1 MASNYTEHYDLCQ
14 WEPTDAVQRVEF
26 NQDNAK
32 LDAALAELETAKQ
45 RLDRAAAN
53 LAYYT
58 GRLTA
63 REMLEQQRHPSQRGI
78 HCDLFLSSTGRT
90 FTGGV
95 SLQNNTLVLSGT
107 NQTGS
112 MTTVSSSITKSG
124 WTQAHLWV
132 HHSGGDVAVK
142 LNGEP
147 MEHVWVGYEPS
158 IPGERCL
165 EQEFVWNGQGKNF
178 SQVTLELSTGSTSS
192 MTVSDFF
199 VLFLKK

>member
-95 SLQNNTLVLSGT
+95 SLQNNTLVLSGA

-112 MTTVSSSITKSG
+112 MTTISSSITKSG
-124 WTQAHLWV
+124 WTQARLWV

-158 IPGERCL
+158 IPGDRCL
-165 EQEFVWNGQGKNF
+165 EQEFVWNGQGENF
-178 SQVTLELSTGSTSS
+178 SQVTLELSTGSSRS
-192 MTVSDFF
+192 MTVYDFF
-199 VLFLKK
+199 VLVC

>member
-32 LDAALAELETAKQ
+32 LDTALEALETAKQ

-95 SLQNNTLVLSGT
+95 SLQNNTLVLSGA

-158 IPGERCL
+158 IPGDRCL

-178 SQVTLELSTGSTSS
+178 SQVTLELSTGNSSS
-192 MTVSDFF
+192 MTVYDFF
-199 VLFLKK
+199 VLFF

>member
-95 SLQNNTLVLSGT
+95 SLQNNTLVLSGA

-112 MTTVSSSITKSG
+112 MTTISSSITKSG
-124 WTQAHLWV
+124 WTQARLWV

-147 MEHVWVGYEPS
+147 MEHVWEGYEPS
-158 IPGERCL
+158 IPGDRCL
-165 EQEFVWNGQGKNF
+165 EQEFVWNGQGENF
-178 SQVTLELSTGSTSS
+178 SQVTLELSTGSSSS
-192 MTVSDFF
+192 MTVYDFF
-199 VLFLKK
+199 VLFF

>member
-1 MASNYTEHYDLCQ
+1 MASNYTELYDLCQ

-32 LDAALAELETAKQ
+32 LDTALEALETAKQ

-78 HCDLFLSSTGRT
+78 HCDLFLSSTGRA

-158 IPGERCL
+158 IPGDRCL
-165 EQEFVWNGQGKNF
+165 EQEFVWNGQGENF
-178 SQVTLELSTGSTSS
+178 SQVTLELSTGSSSS
-192 MTVSDFF
+192 MTVYDFF
-199 VLFLKK
+199 VLFF

>member
-1 MASNYTEHYDLCQ
+1 MATNYTTNYQLNQ

-32 LDAALAELETAKQ
+32 LDTALEALETAKQ

-63 REMLEQQRHPSQRGI
+63 QEMLEQQRHPSQRGI

-112 MTTVSSSITKSG
+112 MTTVASSVSKRG
-124 WTQAHLWV
+124 WTQARLWL
-132 HHSGGDVAVK
+132 HHSGGSVAVK

-147 MEHVWVGYEPS
+147 MEYVGMGYEPS
-158 IPGERCL
+158 IPGGYAL
-165 EQEFVWNGQGKNF
+165 EEEFVWNGQGGLS
-178 SQVTLELSTGSTSS
+178 SQVTLELSTGDSSS
-192 MTVSDFF
+192 MTVYDFF
-199 VLFLKK
+199 VLFF

>member
-32 LDAALAELETAKQ
+32 LDTALEELETAKQ

-95 SLQNNTLVLSGT
+95 SLQNNTLVLSGA

-112 MTTVSSSITKSG
+112 MTTVSSSITKSV

-158 IPGERCL
+158 IPGDRCL

-178 SQVTLELSTGSTSS
+178 SQVTLELSTGSSSS
-192 MTVSDFF
+192 MTVYDFF
-199 VLFLKK
+199 VLFF

>member
-32 LDAALAELETAKQ
+32 LDTALEALETAKQ

-158 IPGERCL
+158 IPGDRCL
-165 EQEFVWNGQGKNF
+165 EQEFVWNGQGGTF
-178 SQVTLELSTGSTSS
+178 SQVTLELSTGNSSS
-192 MTVSDFF
+192 MTVYDFF
-199 VLFLKK
+199 VLFF

>member
-95 SLQNNTLVLSGT
+95 SLQNNTLVLSGA

-112 MTTVSSSITKSG
+112 MTTISSSITKSG
-124 WTQAHLWV
+124 WTQARLWV

-158 IPGERCL
+158 IPGDRCL

-178 SQVTLELSTGSTSS
+178 SQVTLELSTGNSSS
-192 MTVSDFF
+192 MTVYDFF
-199 VLFLKK
+199 VLFF

>member
-14 WEPTDAVQRVEF
+14 WEPTDVVQRVEF

-32 LDAALAELETAKQ
+32 LDTALEALETAKQ

-78 HCDLFLSSTGRT
+78 HCDLFLSSTGRA

-95 SLQNNTLVLSGT
+95 SLQNNTLVLSGA

-112 MTTVSSSITKSG
+112 MTTVASSVSKRG
-124 WTQAHLWV
+124 WTQARLWL
-132 HHSGGDVAVK
+132 HHSGGSVAVK

-147 MEHVWVGYEPS
+147 MEYVGMGYEPS
-158 IPGERCL
+158 IPGGYAL
-165 EQEFVWNGQGKNF
+165 EEEFVWHGQGGLS
-178 SQVTLELSTGSTSS
+178 SQVTLELSTGDSSS
-192 MTVSDFF
+192 MTVYDFF
-199 VLFLKK
+199 VLFF

>member
-1 MASNYTEHYDLCQ
+1 MATNYTTNYQLNQ

-32 LDAALAELETAKQ
+32 LDTALEALETAKQ

-158 IPGERCL
+158 IPGDRCL

-178 SQVTLELSTGSTSS
+178 SQVTLELSTGSSSS
-192 MTVSDFF
+192 MTVYDFF
-199 VLFLKK
+199 VLFF

>member
-32 LDAALAELETAKQ
+32 LDTALEALETAKQ

-95 SLQNNTLVLSGT
+95 SLQNNTLVLSGA

-112 MTTVSSSITKSG
+112 MTTISSSITKSG

-158 IPGERCL
+158 IPGDRCL

-178 SQVTLELSTGSTSS
+178 SQVTLELSTGSSSS
-192 MTVSDFF
+192 MTVYDFF
-199 VLFLKK
+199 VLFF

>member
-32 LDAALAELETAKQ
+32 MDTALEALETAKQ

-158 IPGERCL
+158 IPGDRCL

-178 SQVTLELSTGSTSS
+178 SQVTLELSTGSSSS
-192 MTVSDFF
+192 MTVYDFF
-199 VLFLKK
+199 VLFF

>member
-1 MASNYTEHYDLCQ
+1 M
-14 WEPTDAVQRVEF
+14 EF

-32 LDAALAELETAKQ
+32 LDTALEALETAKQ

-78 HCDLFLSSTGRT
+78 HCDLFLSSTGRA

-95 SLQNNTLVLSGT
+95 SLQNNTLVLSGA

-112 MTTVSSSITKSG
+112 MTTVASSVSKRG
-124 WTQAHLWV
+124 WTQARLWL

-178 SQVTLELSTGSTSS
+178 SQVTLELSTGNSSS
-192 MTVSDFF
+192 MTVYDFF
-199 VLFLKK
+199 VLFF

>member
-14 WEPTDAVQRVEF
+14 WEPTDVVQRVEF

-45 RLDRAAAN
+45 RLDRAAAK

-95 SLQNNTLVLSGT
+95 SLQNNTLVLSGA

-112 MTTVSSSITKSG
+112 MTTISSSITKSG
-124 WTQAHLWV
+124 WTQARLWV

-158 IPGERCL
+158 IPGDRCL
-165 EQEFVWNGQGKNF
+165 EQEFVWNGQGENF
-178 SQVTLELSTGSTSS
+178 SQVTLELSTGSSSS
-192 MTVSDFF
+192 MTVYDFF
-199 VLFLKK
+199 VLFF

>member
-32 LDAALAELETAKQ
+32 LDTALEALETAKQ

-158 IPGERCL
+158 IPGDRCL

-178 SQVTLELSTGSTSS
+178 SQVTLELSTGSSSS
-192 MTVSDFF
+192 MTVYDFF
-199 VLFLKK
+199 VLFF

>member
-32 LDAALAELETAKQ
+32 LDTALEALETAKQ

-95 SLQNNTLVLSGT
+95 SLQNNTLVLSGA

-112 MTTVSSSITKSG
+112 MTTISSSITKSG
-124 WTQAHLWV
+124 WTQARLWV

-158 IPGERCL
+158 VPGDRCL

-178 SQVTLELSTGSTSS
+178 SQVTLELSTGSSSS
-192 MTVSDFF
+192 MTVYDFF
-199 VLFLKK
+199 VLFF

>member
-26 NQDNAK
+26 NQDNTK

-158 IPGERCL
+158 IPGDRCL

-178 SQVTLELSTGSTSS
+178 SQVTLELSTGSSSS
-192 MTVSDFF
+192 MTVYDFF
-199 VLFLKK
+199 VLFF

>member
-32 LDAALAELETAKQ
+32 LDTALEALETAKQ

-95 SLQNNTLVLSGT
+95 SLQNNTLVLSGA

-112 MTTVSSSITKSG
+112 MTTISSSITKSG
-124 WTQAHLWV
+124 WTQARLWV

-178 SQVTLELSTGSTSS
+178 SQVTLELSTGNSSS
-192 MTVSDFF
+192 MTVYDFF
-199 VLFLKK
+199 VLFF

>member
-14 WEPTDAVQRVEF
+14 WESTDAVQRVEF

-32 LDAALAELETAKQ
+32 LDTALEALETAKQ

-95 SLQNNTLVLSGT
+95 SLQNNTLVLSGA

-158 IPGERCL
+158 IPGDRCL

-178 SQVTLELSTGSTSS
+178 SQVTLELSTGSSSS
-192 MTVSDFF
+192 MTVYDFF
-199 VLFLKK
+199 VLFF

>member
-32 LDAALAELETAKQ
+32 LDTALEALETAKQ

-78 HCDLFLSSTGRT
+78 HCDLFLSSTGRA

-158 IPGERCL
+158 IPGDRCL
-165 EQEFVWNGQGKNF
+165 EQEFVWNGQGENF
-178 SQVTLELSTGSTSS
+178 SQVTLELSTGSSSS
-192 MTVSDFF
+192 MTVYDFF
-199 VLFLKK
+199 VLFF

>member
-14 WEPTDAVQRVEF
+14 WEPTDVVQRVEF

-95 SLQNNTLVLSGT
+95 SLQNNTLVLSGA

-112 MTTVSSSITKSG
+112 MTTISSSITKSG
-124 WTQAHLWV
+124 WTQARLWV

-158 IPGERCL
+158 IPGDRCL
-165 EQEFVWNGQGKNF
+165 EQEFVWNGQGENF
-178 SQVTLELSTGSTSS
+178 SQVTLELSTGSSSS
-192 MTVSDFF
+192 MTVYDFF
-199 VLFLKK
+199 VLFF

>member
-14 WEPTDAVQRVEF
+14 WEPTDVVQRVEF

-32 LDAALAELETAKQ
+32 LDTALEALETAKQ

-95 SLQNNTLVLSGT
+95 SLQNNTLVLSGA

-158 IPGERCL
+158 IPGDRCL

-178 SQVTLELSTGSTSS
+178 SQVTLELSTGNSSS
-192 MTVSDFF
+192 MTVYDFF
-199 VLFLKK
+199 VLFF

>member
-95 SLQNNTLVLSGT
+95 SLQNNTLVLSGA

-112 MTTVSSSITKSG
+112 MTTISSSITKSG
-124 WTQAHLWV
+124 WTQARLWV

-158 IPGERCL
+158 IPGDRCL
-165 EQEFVWNGQGKNF
+165 EQEFVWNGQGENF
-178 SQVTLELSTGSTSS
+178 SQVTLELSTGSSSS
-192 MTVSDFF
+192 MTVYDFF
-199 VLFLKK
+199 VLFF

>member
-32 LDAALAELETAKQ
+32 LDTALEALETAKQ

-124 WTQAHLWV
+124 WTQARLWV

-178 SQVTLELSTGSTSS
+178 SQVTLELSTGNSSS
-192 MTVSDFF
+192 MTVYDFF
-199 VLFLKK
+199 VLFF

>member
-14 WEPTDAVQRVEF
+14 WEPTDVVQRVEF

-32 LDAALAELETAKQ
+32 LDTALEALETAKQ

-158 IPGERCL
+158 VPGERCL

-178 SQVTLELSTGSTSS
+178 SQVTLELSTGNSSS
-192 MTVSDFF
+192 MTVYDFF
-199 VLFLKK
+199 VLFF

>member
-14 WEPTDAVQRVEF
+14 WEPTDVVQRVEF

-32 LDAALAELETAKQ
+32 LDTALEALETAKQ

-158 IPGERCL
+158 IPGDRCL
-165 EQEFVWNGQGKNF
+165 EQEFVWNGQGENF
-178 SQVTLELSTGSTSS
+178 SQVTLELSTGSSSS
-192 MTVSDFF
+192 MTVYDFF
-199 VLFLKK
+199 VLFF

>member
-32 LDAALAELETAKQ
+32 LDTALEALETAKQ

-95 SLQNNTLVLSGT
+95 S
-107 NQTGS
+107 
-112 MTTVSSSITKSG
+112 
-124 WTQAHLWV
+124 
-132 HHSGGDVAVK
+132 
-142 LNGEP
+142 
-147 MEHVWVGYEPS
+147 
-158 IPGERCL
+158 
-165 EQEFVWNGQGKNF
+165 
-178 SQVTLELSTGSTSS
+178 
-192 MTVSDFF
+192 
-199 VLFLKK
+199 